1 MFALT
6 QRILPR
12 SLMAAS
18 LVLASATVASDKH
31 DPTKLVPMDREALR
45 QELSISQGRVVL
57 VNLWATWCT
66 PCLREIPDLL
76 TLEAELPASDFRLLA
91 ISMDDAYSEGWVT
104 EFKAK
109 HFPTLVSFI
118 NAELDMD
125 TLVSVIDPVWNE
137 TLPTSYI
144 FNREGEVVKKVQGKK
159 PIEFFREQLADAGL
173 QPRVASGG
181 SSAHEVTG
189 VKAQMVLHK

>member
-1 MFALT
+1 MMRPVACL
-6 QRILPR
+6 L
-12 SLMAAS
+12 AAFT
-18 LVLASATVASDKH
+18 LAVAPAGLASDQQ
-31 DPTKLVPMDREALR
+31 DPAILVPMDRDTLR
-45 QELSISQGRVVL
+45 GELSASEGRVVL

-76 TLEAELPASDFRLLA
+76 ALEAELPASDFRLLA
-91 ISMDDAYSEGWVT
+91 ISMDDAYSEGWVS

-125 TLVSVIDPVWNE
+125 ALVSVMDPVWNE

-159 PIEFFREQLADAGL
+159 PIAFFREQLVAAGL
-173 QPRVASGG
+173 
-181 SSAHEVTG
+181 
-189 VKAQMVLHK
+189 

>member
-1 MFALT
+1 MMRPIAWFL
-6 QRILPR
+6 
-12 SLMAAS
+12 AAFT
-18 LVLASATVASDKH
+18 LAAAPAGLASDQH
-31 DPTKLVPMDREALR
+31 DPNILVPMDRDALR
-45 QELSISQGRVVL
+45 GELSASEGRVLL

-76 TLEAELPASDFRLLA
+76 ALGSELPASDFRLLA

-125 TLVSVIDPVWNE
+125 TLVSVIDPAWNE

-144 FNREGEVVKKVQGKK
+144 FNRDGEVVKKVQGKK
-159 PIEFFREQLADAGL
+159 PIEFFREQLVAAGL
-173 QPRVASGG
+173 
-181 SSAHEVTG
+181 
-189 VKAQMVLHK
+189 

>member
-1 MFALT
+1 MIRLFAQLLAVFT
-6 QRILPR
+6 LA
-12 SLMAAS
+12 MAAAG
-18 LVLASATVASDKH
+18 LASDQH
-31 DPTKLVPMDREALR
+31 DSGILVPMDRDALR
-45 QELSISQGRVVL
+45 GELAASEGRVVL

-76 TLEAELPASDFRLLA
+76 ALEAELPASDFRLLA

-159 PIEFFREQLADAGL
+159 PIAFFREQLVSAGL
-173 QPRVASGG
+173 
-181 SSAHEVTG
+181 
-189 VKAQMVLHK
+189 

>member
-1 MFALT
+1 M
-6 QRILPR
+6 
-12 SLMAAS
+12 
-18 LVLASATVASDKH
+18 
-31 DPTKLVPMDREALR
+31 
-45 QELSISQGRVVL
+45 VL
-57 VNLWATWCT
+57 VNLCATWCT
-66 PCLREIPDLL
+66 PCLRDIPDLL
-76 TLEAELPASDFRLLA
+76 ALKVESPAGDFRLLA
-91 ISMDDAYSEGWVT
+91 ISMDDAYIEGWVT

-159 PIEFFREQLADAGL
+159 PIAFFREQLVSAGL
-173 QPRVASGG
+173 
-181 SSAHEVTG
+181 
-189 VKAQMVLHK
+189 

>member
-1 MFALT
+1 
-6 QRILPR
+6 
-12 SLMAAS
+12 MAALG
-18 LVLASATVASDKH
+18 LVHVASSLADDLY
-31 DPTKLVPMDREALR
+31 DPSILVPMDRDAFRE
-45 QELSISQGRVVL
+45 ELSASEGRVVL

-76 TLEAELPASDFRLLA
+76 ALEAELPAGDFRLLA
-91 ISMDDAYSEGWVT
+91 ISMDDAYSEGWAT

-118 NAELDMD
+118 NSELDMD

-144 FNREGEVVKKVQGKK
+144 FNREGAVVKKVQGKK
-159 PIEFFREQLADAGL
+159 PIAFFREQLVAAGL
-173 QPRVASGG
+173 
-181 SSAHEVTG
+181 
-189 VKAQMVLHK
+189 

>member
-1 MFALT
+1 MMRPVVWFL
-6 QRILPR
+6 
-12 SLMAAS
+12 AAVT
-18 LVLASATVASDKH
+18 LVLAPAGLASDQH
-31 DPTKLVPMDREALR
+31 DPGILVAMDRDRLR
-45 QELSISQGRVVL
+45 GELSASEGRVVL

-76 TLEAELPASDFRLLA
+76 TLETELPASDFRLLA

-125 TLVSVIDPVWNE
+125 TLVSVMDPVWNE

-144 FNREGEVVKKVQGKK
+144 FHREGDVVKKVQGKK
-159 PIEFFREQLADAGL
+159 PIEFFREQLVEAGL
-173 QPRVASGG
+173 
-181 SSAHEVTG
+181 
-189 VKAQMVLHK
+189 

>member
-1 MFALT
+1 MMRPIAWFL
-6 QRILPR
+6 
-12 SLMAAS
+12 AAFT
-18 LVLASATVASDKH
+18 LAAAPAGLASDQH
-31 DPTKLVPMDREALR
+31 DPNILVPMDRDALR
-45 QELSISQGRVVL
+45 GELSASEGRVLL

-76 TLEAELPASDFRLLA
+76 ALGSELPASDFRLLA

-125 TLVSVIDPVWNE
+125 TLVSVIDPAWNE

-159 PIEFFREQLADAGL
+159 PIAFFREQLVAAGL
-173 QPRVASGG
+173 
-181 SSAHEVTG
+181 
-189 VKAQMVLHK
+189 

>member
-1 MFALT
+1 MMRPVVWFL
-6 QRILPR
+6 
-12 SLMAAS
+12 AAVT
-18 LVLASATVASDKH
+18 LVLAPAGLASDQH
-31 DPTKLVPMDREALR
+31 DPGILVAMDRDRLR
-45 QELSISQGRVVL
+45 GELSASEGRVVL

-76 TLEAELPASDFRLLA
+76 ALEAELPASDFRLLA

-159 PIEFFREQLADAGL
+159 PIEFFREQLAEAGL
-173 QPRVASGG
+173 
-181 SSAHEVTG
+181 
-189 VKAQMVLHK
+189 

>member
-1 MFALT
+1 MMRPIAWL
-6 QRILPR
+6 L
-12 SLMAAS
+12 AAS
-18 LVLASATVASDKH
+18 TLAVAPVGLASDQH
-31 DPTKLVPMDREALR
+31 DPGMLVPMDRDALR
-45 QELSISQGRVVL
+45 GELSASEGRVVL

-76 TLEAELPASDFRLLA
+76 ALEAELPASDFRLLA

-109 HFPTLVSFI
+109 HFPSLVSFI

-159 PIEFFREQLADAGL
+159 PIAFFREQLVAAGL
-173 QPRVASGG
+173 
-181 SSAHEVTG
+181 
-189 VKAQMVLHK
+189 

>member
-1 MFALT
+1 MMRPVVWL
-6 QRILPR
+6 L
-12 SLMAAS
+12 AAVT
-18 LVLASATVASDKH
+18 LVLAPASLASDPN
-31 DPTKLVPMDREALR
+31 DPATLTPMDRDTLR
-45 QELSISQGRVVL
+45 GELSASEGRVVL
-57 VNLWATWCT
+57 VNFWATWCT

-76 TLEAELPASDFRLLA
+76 ALETELPASDFRLLA

-144 FNREGEVVKKVQGKK
+144 FNRDGEVVKKVQGKK
-159 PIEFFREQLADAGL
+159 PIAFFREQLVAAGL
-173 QPRVASGG
+173 
-181 SSAHEVTG
+181 
-189 VKAQMVLHK
+189 

>member
-1 MFALT
+1 MAVVGLVD
-6 QRILPR
+6 
-12 SLMAAS
+12 AAS
-18 LVLASATVASDKH
+18 SLADDQH
-31 DPTKLVPMDREALR
+31 DPATLVPMDRDTLR
-45 QELSISQGRVVL
+45 EELLESEGRVVL

-76 TLEAELPASDFRLLA
+76 ALEAEWSEADFRLLA
-91 ISMDDAYSEGWVT
+91 ISMDDAYSEDWVT
-104 EFKAK
+104 EFKDK

-144 FNREGEVVKKVQGKK
+144 FNRDGEVVKKVQGKK
-159 PIEFFREQLADAGL
+159 PIAFFREQLVAAGL
-173 QPRVASGG
+173 
-181 SSAHEVTG
+181 
-189 VKAQMVLHK
+189 

>member
-1 MFALT
+1 MMRPVMWFL
-6 QRILPR
+6 
-12 SLMAAS
+12 AAVT
-18 LVLASATVASDKH
+18 LVLAPAGLASDQH
-31 DPTKLVPMDREALR
+31 DPGILVAMDRDRLR
-45 QELSISQGRVVL
+45 GELSASEGRVVL

-76 TLEAELPASDFRLLA
+76 TLETELPASDFRLLA

-159 PIEFFREQLADAGL
+159 PIEFFREQLAEAGL
-173 QPRVASGG
+173 
-181 SSAHEVTG
+181 
-189 VKAQMVLHK
+189 

>member
-1 MFALT
+1 MMRLFARLLAAFT
-6 QRILPR
+6 LA
-12 SLMAAS
+12 MATAG
-18 LVLASATVASDKH
+18 LASGQH
-31 DPTKLVPMDREALR
+31 DPGILVPMDRDTLR
-45 QELSISQGRVVL
+45 GELSASEGRVVL

-76 TLEAELPASDFRLLA
+76 ALEAELPASDFRLLA

-159 PIEFFREQLADAGL
+159 PIAFFREQLVAAGL
-173 QPRVASGG
+173 
-181 SSAHEVTG
+181 
-189 VKAQMVLHK
+189 

>member
-1 MFALT
+1 MMRPVMWFL
-6 QRILPR
+6 
-12 SLMAAS
+12 AAVT
-18 LVLASATVASDKH
+18 LGLAPAGLASDQH
-31 DPTKLVPMDREALR
+31 DPGILVAMDRDRLR
-45 QELSISQGRVVL
+45 GELSASEGRVVL

-76 TLEAELPASDFRLLA
+76 TLETELPASDFRLLA

-159 PIEFFREQLADAGL
+159 PIEFFREQLAEAGL
-173 QPRVASGG
+173 
-181 SSAHEVTG
+181 
-189 VKAQMVLHK
+189 

>member
-1 MFALT
+1 MMRPVVWFL
-6 QRILPR
+6 
-12 SLMAAS
+12 AAVT
-18 LVLASATVASDKH
+18 LVLAPAGLASDQH
-31 DPTKLVPMDREALR
+31 DPGILVAMDRDRLR
-45 QELSISQGRVVL
+45 GELSASEGRVVL

-76 TLEAELPASDFRLLA
+76 TLETELPASDFRLLA

-125 TLVSVIDPVWNE
+125 TLVSLIDPVWNE

-159 PIEFFREQLADAGL
+159 PIEFFREQLAEAGL
-173 QPRVASGG
+173 
-181 SSAHEVTG
+181 
-189 VKAQMVLHK
+189 

>member
-1 MFALT
+1 MMRPIARL
-6 QRILPR
+6 L
-12 SLMAAS
+12 AAFT
-18 LVLASATVASDKH
+18 LAVAPVGLASDQH
-31 DPTKLVPMDREALR
+31 DPGILVPMHRDTLR
-45 QELSISQGRVVL
+45 GELSSSEGRVVL

-76 TLEAELPASDFRLLA
+76 ALEAELPASDFRLLA

-104 EFKAK
+104 EFKGK

-159 PIEFFREQLADAGL
+159 PIAFFREQLVAAGL
-173 QPRVASGG
+173 
-181 SSAHEVTG
+181 
-189 VKAQMVLHK
+189 

>member
-1 MFALT
+1 MMRPIARL
-6 QRILPR
+6 L
-12 SLMAAS
+12 AAFT
-18 LVLASATVASDKH
+18 LAVAPVGLASDQH
-31 DPTKLVPMDREALR
+31 DPGILVPMDQDALR
-45 QELSISQGRVVL
+45 RELAASEGRVVL

-76 TLEAELPASDFRLLA
+76 ALEAELPASDFRLLA

-109 HFPTLVSFI
+109 HFPALVSFI

-144 FNREGEVVKKVQGKK
+144 FNRDGEVVKKVQGKK
-159 PIEFFREQLADAGL
+159 PIAFFREQLVAAGL
-173 QPRVASGG
+173 
-181 SSAHEVTG
+181 
-189 VKAQMVLHK
+189 

>member
-1 MFALT
+1 MMRPVVWL
-6 QRILPR
+6 L
-12 SLMAAS
+12 AAVT
-18 LVLASATVASDKH
+18 LVLAPASLASDSH
-31 DPTKLVPMDREALR
+31 DPATLMPMDRDTLR
-45 QELSISQGRVVL
+45 GELSASEGRVVL

-76 TLEAELPASDFRLLA
+76 ALETELPASDFRLLA
-91 ISMDDAYSEGWVT
+91 ISMDDAYSGGWVT

-159 PIEFFREQLADAGL
+159 PIAFFREQLVATGL
-173 QPRVASGG
+173 
-181 SSAHEVTG
+181 
-189 VKAQMVLHK
+189 

>member
-1 MFALT
+1 MMRPVVWL
-6 QRILPR
+6 L
-12 SLMAAS
+12 AAVT
-18 LVLASATVASDKH
+18 LVLAPASLASDPN
-31 DPTKLVPMDREALR
+31 DPATLTPMDRDTLR
-45 QELSISQGRVVL
+45 GELSASEGRVVL

-76 TLEAELPASDFRLLA
+76 ALETELPASDFRLLA

-144 FNREGEVVKKVQGKK
+144 FNRDGEVVKKVQGKK
-159 PIEFFREQLADAGL
+159 PIAFFREQLVAAGL
-173 QPRVASGG
+173 
-181 SSAHEVTG
+181 
-189 VKAQMVLHK
+189 

>member
-1 MFALT
+1 MRRPNSLILAAVALVFAT
-6 QRILPR
+6 
-12 SLMAAS
+12 AG
-18 LVLASATVASDKH
+18 LASDQH
-31 DPTKLVPMDREALR
+31 DPAILVPMDRDALR
-45 QELSISQGRVVL
+45 GELSASEGRVVL

-76 TLEAELPASDFRLLA
+76 ALEAELPARDFRLLA
-91 ISMDDAYSEGWVT
+91 ISMDDAYSEDWVT

-159 PIEFFREQLADAGL
+159 PIEFFREQLAEAGL
-173 QPRVASGG
+173 
-181 SSAHEVTG
+181 
-189 VKAQMVLHK
+189 

>member
-1 MFALT
+1 MMRPVVWFL
-6 QRILPR
+6 
-12 SLMAAS
+12 AAVT
-18 LVLASATVASDKH
+18 LVLAPAGLASDQH
-31 DPTKLVPMDREALR
+31 DPGILVAMDRDRLR
-45 QELSISQGRVVL
+45 GELSASEGRVVL

-76 TLEAELPASDFRLLA
+76 TLETELPASDFRLLA

-159 PIEFFREQLADAGL
+159 PIAFFREQLVAAGL
-173 QPRVASGG
+173 
-181 SSAHEVTG
+181 
-189 VKAQMVLHK
+189 